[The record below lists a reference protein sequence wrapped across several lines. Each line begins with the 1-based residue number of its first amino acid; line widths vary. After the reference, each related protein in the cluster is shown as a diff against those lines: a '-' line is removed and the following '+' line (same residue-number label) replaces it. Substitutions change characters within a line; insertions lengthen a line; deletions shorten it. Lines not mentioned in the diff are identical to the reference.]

1 MPIGL
6 LLFVGICTVVLLVL
20 VQQGYMP
27 RPFNWIVIGIVVV
40 VWLVLLLQGA
50 GLNLGTRVG

>member
-20 VQQGYMP
+20 VQQGYLP

-40 VWLVLLLQGA
+40 VWLWLLLRA
-50 GLNLGTRVG
+50 VGLNMGSTVG